1 VSEPTAEQR
10 AAAAQSRECGI
21 PNESPAAEF
30 LRLQEARKSAF
41 MDGARQQREA
51 ALKLLA
57 HDCDVQ
63 KGEFDPCGCGKCLAI
78 NAIRTQPLVEWKP

>member
-1 VSEPTAEQR
+1 
-10 AAAAQSRECGI
+10 
-21 PNESPAAEF
+21 
-30 LRLQEARKSAF
+30 